1 MTSARCTGFS
11 SDLPR
16 SHTLLY
22 FRRIPGS
29 SKEVPSVEKF
39 LVTTVPA
46 PLNPHCLPIAARFL
60 QFTISR
66 KIFVFPVKSLLLA
79 YCVALG

>member
-1 MTSARCTGFS
+1 VHAAQGSPATFLVLTRFFISAGF
-11 SDLPR
+11 PA
-16 SHTLLY
+16 
-22 FRRIPGS
+22 S